1 MPKLRKAANSGPVRR
16 AGNSDGMTLIET
28 LGAVCILG
36 ICIGG
41 VCALVVQSKEM
52 TDRARDHYTA
62 VNIAKNR
69 LEAARALGYDALGTF
84 VEPATVVDRTGSP
97 DDEGD
102 YQRSTTISNAAVNLA
117 EIIIT
122 VQIRNRMT
130 RQFGEV
136 DETLMSYIADYLD
149 PNE

>member
-1 MPKLRKAANSGPVRR
+1 MPKLRTAANGEPGRR
-16 AGNSDGMTLIET
+16 DGNAEGMTLIET

-69 LEAARALGYDALGTF
+69 LEQARALGYDALSTF

-102 YQRSTTISNAAVNLA
+102 YQRATIISNTATNLA

-130 RQFGEV
+130 RQFGLV
-136 DETLMSYIADYLD
+136 NETLRSYVADYLD
-149 PNE
+149 PEE